1 MKTNCGLVQR
11 FLIGRCQTKKSSM
24 KKTFLILVALALFIS
39 CKKSSLPLSPD
50 APASLIGR
58 WKYSQSFY
66 SIGGPLIYKSTD
78 NLNQWVQF
86 NSDGT
91 CASNTSTFK
100 QFTSFDIED
109 SIRIKFVA
117 PASNNT
123 RLYFFSLDSINKKLS
138 LSPADFICIEGC
150 GDIFKK

>member
-1 MKTNCGLVQR
+1 MKNA
-11 FLIGRCQTKKSSM
+11 FLI
-24 KKTFLILVALALFIS
+24 IVILALFTG
-39 CKKSSLPLSPD
+39 CKKSSLPVNPN
-50 APASLIGR
+50 APVSLIGR

-66 SIGGPLIYKSTD
+66 SIGGPLIYKSTE

-91 CASNTSTFK
+91 FSSNTSAFA
-100 QFTSFDIED
+100 QFTSFHIED
-109 SIRIKFVA
+109 SIRMKFIAPVA
-117 PASNNT
+117 SNT
-123 RLYFFSLDSINKKLS
+123 RLYFFSLDSIDRKLS